1 MTFDTPDRV
10 PRGVGKFGNVRKN
23 FPLSK
28 SAFKPFM
35 LYEEEGIDDM
45 VRGLTTQSSQKFD
58 RFFTK
63 EVSRGISEGSLSR
76 GCSFHSGR
84 DSCSTILRPNTLVSD
99 GDTLRRLGTVR
110 GLSILRALDHTDS
123 LLVFQVTNHLFQN
136 DLPFGLD
143 LVALNLQRGRDHGLP
158 GYTEWRQV
166 CGLRRPR
173 SWADLEDI
181 MEPDVSTNSYTRRSG
196 EFQYQSYG
204 DDSNMAG
211 PLWTIVR

>member
-1 MTFDTPDRV
+1 MGR
-10 PRGVGKFGNVRKN
+10 FGNVRKS

-28 SAFKPFM
+28 HAFKPFM
-35 LYEEEGIDDM
+35 LYEEEGLDDM

-63 EVSRGISEGSLSR
+63 EVSEAIPRGSR
-76 GCSFHSGR
+76 DVVRPLHGVAPSAPGPTPDPAPGTPAPAPFVILLCS
-84 DSCSTILRPNTLVSD
+84 
-99 GDTLRRLGTVR
+99 
-110 GLSILRALDHTDS
+110 AL
-123 LLVFQVTNHLFQN
+123 FQVTNHLFQN

-173 SWADLEDI
+173 SWEDLQSI
-181 MEPDVSTNSYTRRSG
+181 MEPDVSARRSPVH
-196 EFQYQSYG
+196 E
-204 DDSNMAG
+204 
-211 PLWTIVR
+211 PRHRLWTKRA